1 MIEPK
6 EMRRIASLN
15 RDPKPKK
22 ETDKVKVQTREV
34 HDVVI
39 TKKTKTVRQTAW
51 ILSTSTNNV
60 YDLIRMGKLRAI
72 KLGDTA
78 IPDAEIDRFLT
89 WALDSGADLNVM
101 IQQYRQDAKADH
113 SDGTA
118 AQNGGLISMKVR
130 QEGKDQ
136 ND

>member
-6 EMRRIASLN
+6 EMRRIAQLN
-15 RDPKPKK
+15 RDAKPKK
-22 ETDKVKVQTREV
+22 ETNKVKVQTREV

-60 YDLIRMGKLRAI
+60 YDLIHMGKLRAL

-89 WALDSGADLNVM
+89 WALDSGADLNAL
-101 IQQYRQDAKADH
+101 IDQYRQEQKAKQQEEQP
-113 SDGTA
+113 
-118 AQNGGLISMKVR
+118 AQSGRLFSMERKA
-130 QEGKDQ
+130 KHD
-136 ND
+136 

>member
-1 MIEPK
+1 M
-6 EMRRIASLN
+6 AQLS
-15 RDPKPKK
+15 RDAKPKK

-60 YDLIRMGKLRAI
+60 YDLIHMGKLRAL

-89 WALDSGADLNVM
+89 WALDSGADLNAL
-101 IQQYRQDAKADH
+101 IDQYRQEQKAKQQEEQP
-113 SDGTA
+113 
-118 AQNGGLISMKVR
+118 AQSGRLFSMERKA
-130 QEGKDQ
+130 KHD
-136 ND
+136 

>member
-6 EMRRIASLN
+6 EMRRMAQLS
-15 RDPKPKK
+15 RDAKPKK

-60 YDLIRMGKLRAI
+60 YDLIHMGKLRAL

-89 WALDSGADLNVM
+89 WALDSGADLNAL
-101 IQQYRQDAKADH
+101 IDQYRQEQKAKQQEEQP
-113 SDGTA
+113 
-118 AQNGGLISMKVR
+118 AQSGRLFSMERKA
-130 QEGKDQ
+130 KHD
-136 ND
+136 

>member
-6 EMRRIASLN
+6 EMRRIAQLN
-15 RDPKPKK
+15 RDAKPKK

-60 YDLIRMGKLRAI
+60 YDLIHMGKLRAL

-89 WALDSGADLNVM
+89 WALDSGADLNAL
-101 IQQYRQDAKADH
+101 IDQYRQEQKAKQQEEQP
-113 SDGTA
+113 
-118 AQNGGLISMKVR
+118 AQSGRLFSMERKA
-130 QEGKDQ
+130 KHD
-136 ND
+136 

>member
-6 EMRRIASLN
+6 EMRRIAQLN

-89 WALDSGADLNVM
+89 WALDSGADLNAL
-101 IQQYRQDAKADH
+101 IKQYRQEQKTKQQNERPLQTGELFLMERKAKH
-113 SDGTA
+113 
-118 AQNGGLISMKVR
+118 
-130 QEGKDQ
+130 E
-136 ND
+136 

>member
-6 EMRRIASLN
+6 EMRRMARLN
-15 RDPKPKK
+15 RDAEPEKG
-22 ETDKVKVQTREV
+22 TDRVKVQTREV

-60 YDLIRMGKLRAI
+60 YDLIHMGKLRAL
-72 KLGDTA
+72 KLGDTS

-89 WALDSGADLNVM
+89 WALDSGADLNAL
-101 IQQYRQDAKADH
+101 IDQYRQEQKARQQKEQPVK
-113 SDGTA
+113 S
-118 AQNGGLISMKVR
+118 GGLFSMERKA
-130 QEGKDQ
+130 KHD
-136 ND
+136 

>member
-6 EMRRIASLN
+6 EMRRMAQLN
-15 RDPKPKK
+15 RDAKPKK

-60 YDLIRMGKLRAI
+60 YDLIHMGKLRAL

-89 WALDSGADLNVM
+89 WALDSGADLNAL
-101 IQQYRQDAKADH
+101 IDQYRQEQKAKQQEEQP
-113 SDGTA
+113 
-118 AQNGGLISMKVR
+118 AQSGRLFSMERKA
-130 QEGKDQ
+130 KHD
-136 ND
+136 

>member
-6 EMRRIASLN
+6 EMRRIAQLN
-15 RDPKPKK
+15 RDAKPKK

-60 YDLIRMGKLRAI
+60 YDLIHMGKLRAL

-89 WALDSGADLNVM
+89 WALDSGDDLNAL
-101 IQQYRQDAKADH
+101 IDQYRQEQKAKQQEEQP
-113 SDGTA
+113 
-118 AQNGGLISMKVR
+118 AQSGRLFSMERKA
-130 QEGKDQ
+130 KHD
-136 ND
+136 

>member
-6 EMRRIASLN
+6 EMRRMAQLN
-15 RDPKPKK
+15 RDAKPKK

-60 YDLIRMGKLRAI
+60 YDLIHMGKLRAL

-89 WALDSGADLNVM
+89 WALDSGADLNAL
-101 IQQYRQDAKADH
+101 IDQYRQEQKAKQQEEQP
-113 SDGTA
+113 
-118 AQNGGLISMKVR
+118 AQSGVLFSMERKA
-130 QEGKDQ
+130 KYD
-136 ND
+136 

>member
-6 EMRRIASLN
+6 EMRRMARLN
-15 RDPKPKK
+15 RDAEPEKG
-22 ETDKVKVQTREV
+22 TDRVKVQTREV

-60 YDLIRMGKLRAI
+60 YDLIHMGKLRAL
-72 KLGDTA
+72 KLGDTS

-89 WALDSGADLNVM
+89 WALDSGADLNAL
-101 IQQYRQDAKADH
+101 IDQYRQEQKARQQKEQPVQ
-113 SDGTA
+113 S
-118 AQNGGLISMKVR
+118 GGLFSMERKA
-130 QEGKDQ
+130 KHD
-136 ND
+136 